1 MAFILLACKM
11 MSKDGYRIS
20 IPEESTVQC
29 LKTVKD
35 PKERLVRSFNS

>member
-11 MSKDGYRIS
+11 SEDGYKIS

-35 PKERLVRSFNS
+35 PKERLVRSFDS